1 MKRPLPGLAVLFTL
15 FILFSH
21 RTNAQ
26 VKGDPVFPGVAA
38 GVSVTKTP
46 STLSPDLQR
55 LAGSGGTST
64 TTLKTKAVTAT
75 TTPATTAQDDWLD
88 PKVSGIQIR
97 GGKVLID
104 ATAKG
109 DVGEAAAELRAL
121 GATITAT
128 YGRVISAAIPMSS
141 LSKLE
146 GSATVRFAH
155 PAYKPKHLGRRS
167 ATADPSTWL
176 YQQYARYIR
185 QNAGIRANAGM
196 APPVKPTPVISQGDT
211 AQLSYQA
218 RKKYKVDGSGVKVGI
233 LSDSY
238 NNLGSAAIGVA
249 HGELPGPANPFGY
262 KTPVQVLSDLD
273 STGTDEGRAMM
284 EIVHD
289 VAPASTLAFYTAD
302 NGQADFA
309 NGIIQLARHG
319 CQVIGDDVAY
329 FAEPFFQDGII
340 AQAVDE
346 VKSHGVTY
354 FSAAGNESIKAYAS
368 PYQPSNFAPFGP
380 EAGTAHNFSGPG
392 DPPRYFQPVYIPT
405 GGGILIAS
413 FQWDQSSFSASGVG
427 DSTDMD
433 ILLLDG
439 AGNVVAAG
447 ASDNIA
453 SGDPIE
459 VFGYQNF
466 TKSPTFYLVIL
477 KFAGPDPHNL
487 KYILYDDALFYL
499 TNPAIPGI
507 LSPTVVGHA
516 KADGAIAVGAAFY
529 LQTPPY
535 GVKPPVIEG
544 FSSVGGVPNYY
555 DVAGNRIPPLV
566 RAKPEITAPDG
577 GNTSFFDPFGNGDI
591 SEDADTFPNFFGTS
605 AATPHAA
612 GVAALMIDAE
622 KLHTITPSQIK
633 GILETN
639 TWDMDNPYTTGF
651 DQGFDFASGYG
662 LINASDAV
670 GKVKFPNNFIQSLK
684 LDPLCSSNPNK
695 TRNWRIS
702 NPNPFEV
709 PVEWFIVGSNEHGSI
724 VVQPGDTTFS
734 TATLTIRNTPVPM
747 VGVITWQDN
756 FDFPRIDLAYS
767 SKAVCGKDAVSAANS
782 DQLDATTAKT
792 FNAGAG
798 AKPTLT
804 EVYPNPSSG
813 VFRLYL
819 SLDKPQDVM
828 LNLMSADGRV
838 LQTIRSAATLGA
850 IDIDASAYRPGIY
863 FLKVIQG
870 NEVKTIKLVKK

>member
-1 MKRPLPGLAVLFTL
+1 MKQPLLGLAALFPLFTL
-15 FILFSH
+15 LPHPS
-21 RTNAQ
+21 NAQ
-26 VKGDPVFPGVAA
+26 IKGDPVFPGVSS
-38 GVSVTKTP
+38 GTSVSKSP
-46 STLSPDLQR
+46 STLNPDLQR
-55 LAGSGGTST
+55 LAGSAGTTTTAT
-64 TTLKTKAVTAT
+64 TTLKSKVVTGGKPSSVTMA
-75 TTPATTAQDDWLD
+75 DDWND
-88 PKVSGIQIR
+88 FRQNVIQIR
-97 GGKVLID
+97 GNNVLID

-109 DVGEAAAELRAL
+109 DVSDAVAELRAA

-128 YGRVISAAIPMSS
+128 YGRVISASIPMPA
-141 LSKLE
+141 LAKLE
-146 GSATVRFAH
+146 GSSTIRFAR
-155 PAYKPKHLGRRS
+155 PAYKPNHLGRRP
-167 ATADPSTWL
+167 ATADPRTWL
-176 YQQYARYIR
+176 YQRYANYIR
-185 QNAGIRANAGM
+185 QNAGAF
-196 APPVKPTPVISQGDT
+196 APPPKPTPVISQGDT
-211 AQLSYQA
+211 AQLSYLA

-238 NNLGSAAIGVA
+238 NNLGTASIGVA
-249 HGELPGPANPFGY
+249 HGELPGPGNPFGY

-368 PYQPSNFAPFGP
+368 PYQPTTAAPLGAD
-380 EAGTAHNFSGPG
+380 AGTAHNFSGPG
-392 DPPRYFQPVYIPT
+392 DPARIFQPIYIPT
-405 GGGILIAS
+405 GGGIFIAS

-433 ILLLDG
+433 IYLLDANG
-439 AGNVVAAG
+439 HAVAAG
-447 ASDNIA
+447 ASDNLA

-466 TKSPTFYLVIL
+466 TKSPTFYLLIL
-477 KFAGPDPHNL
+477 KYAGPDPQNL

-516 KADGAIAVGAAFY
+516 KAEGAIAVGASWY
-529 LQTPPY
+529 LNTPPY
-535 GVKPPVIEG
+535 GVDTPVIDG

-555 DVAGNRIPPLV
+555 DVEGHRIAPLV

-577 GNTSFFDPFGNGDI
+577 GNTSFFDPFGDGDI
-591 SEDADTFPNFFGTS
+591 PQDTDTFPNFFGTS

-612 GVAALMIDAE
+612 GVAALMIDAQ

-633 GILETN
+633 GILETH

-651 DQGFDFASGYG
+651 DKGFDFASGYG
-662 LINASDAV
+662 LIKANEAV
-670 GKVKFPNNFIQSLK
+670 GEVKFPNNYIQPLK
-684 LDPLCSSNPNK
+684 LSALCSPTPNMV
-695 TRNWRIS
+695 RNWQIS

-709 PVEWFIVGSNEHGSI
+709 PVTWFIVGSNEHGTL

-734 TATLTIRNTPVPM
+734 TPTITLRNTPLPM
-747 VGVITWQDN
+747 VGVISWQDN
-756 FDFPRIDLAYS
+756 FDFPRLDIAYS
-767 SKAVCGKDAVSAANS
+767 SKAVCGRDVVSAANS
-782 DQLDATTAKT
+782 DEAAATATGKT
-792 FNAGAG
+792 FNAGEG
-798 AKPTLT
+798 AKPTLA

-819 SLDKPQDVM
+819 SLDKPQDVV

-838 LQTIRSAATLGA
+838 LQTTRSASTFGV

-870 NEVKTIKLVKK
+870 NDVKTIKLVKK